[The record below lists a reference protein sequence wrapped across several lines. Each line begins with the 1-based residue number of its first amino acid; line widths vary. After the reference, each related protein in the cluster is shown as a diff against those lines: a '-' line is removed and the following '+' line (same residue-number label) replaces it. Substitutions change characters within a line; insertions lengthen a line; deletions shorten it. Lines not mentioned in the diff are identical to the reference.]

1 MKGLFR
7 RRNLPH
13 WDVLGHPVFITGCLQ
28 GSISQSGIYF
38 ILHSA
43 GLPARI
49 VGDLA
54 AIV

>member
-1 MKGLFR
+1 MIREFPCNR
-7 RRNLPH
+7 
-13 WDVLGHPVFITGCLQ
+13 VFVDLESTVRY
-28 GSISQSGIYF
+28 GIYF

-43 GLPARI
+43 GLPARF